1 MRFQIAGHYEMTND
15 NDRISNNR
23 KKIEFFLSERIKV
36 HVDKTDKS
44 WLNGI
49 FLKQL
54 NDDMYL
60 FKDDVLGELHIFI
73 EEVNKVDNFRAPKNT
88 NGRPKYRNF

>member
-1 MRFQIAGHYEMTND
+1 MINENE
-15 NDRISNNR
+15 RIKNNR
-23 KKIEFFLSERIKV
+23 KKIEFFLAEQIVV

-54 NDDMYL
+54 NEDVYL
-60 FKDDVLGELHIFI
+60 FKDNVLGELHLFLSEIY
-73 EEVNKVDNFRAPKNT
+73 KVDNFRPPKKT
-88 NGRPKYRNF
+88 NGRPKYGNF

>member
-1 MRFQIAGHYEMTND
+1 MTND
-15 NDRISNNR
+15 YDRISNNR
-23 KKIEFFLSERIKV
+23 KKIEFFLKEQIKV
-36 HVDKTDKS
+36 HVDKTDMS

-60 FKDDVLGELHIFI
+60 FKDDVLGELHILI
-73 EEVNKVDNFRAPKNT
+73 DEIKKVDNFRAPKNT
-88 NGRPKYRNF
+88 NGRPKYKNF

>member
-1 MRFQIAGHYEMTND
+1 MTND
-15 NDRISNNR
+15 NDRILNNK
-23 KKIEFFLSERIKV
+23 KKIEFFLSEKIKV
-36 HVDKTDKS
+36 HVDKSDKS

-54 NDDMYL
+54 KDDVYL

-73 EEVNKVDNFRAPKNT
+73 SEIYKVDNFREPTNS